1 VGHNMKNPFS
11 DIVHKHF
18 VVGNLIPLNGLEF
31 VIKDNVNGEIV
42 MTCRG
47 MTRSMQMKMKA
58 RVDEKIKQKEFKF
71 MKDVPVTQPKVT
83 QQPPKKRGLFDNFLG
98 RKSGGV

>member
-1 VGHNMKNPFS
+1 MKNPFS

-47 MTRSMQMKMKA
+47 MTRSMQKKMKA

-71 MKDVPVTQPKVT
+71 VETVT
-83 QQPPKKRGLFDNFLG
+83 QQPVEKKGLLG
-98 RKSGGV
+98 KFFQRKTGE